1 MNVYYKYIT
10 NRKKLKR
17 YRNHR
22 PIENN
27 TVRLANLDRKQ
38 IDEHRKCKKQCSK
51 TTKWTPVLVQ
61 LMPHGLLAIRR

>member
-27 TVRLANLDRKQ
+27 TVRLANLEQKTDRLTQKMQ
-38 IDEHRKCKKQCSK
+38 Q
-51 TTKWTPVLVQ
+51 T
-61 LMPHGLLAIRR
+61 MF